1 MFYLKVKNVFHLCKY
16 SCRKRSVLGST
27 VDKANK
33 FTPQKGIH
41 KRFKENKRINFC
53 GSAEAPAPVN
63 GLLRNFLPKR
73 KAMKRKE
80 SRYNA
85 VNENKSPLLKTPPRP
100 I

>member
-41 KRFKENKRINFC
+41 KRFKEKQENQ
-53 GSAEAPAPVN
+53 
-63 GLLRNFLPKR
+63 LLRVCRSPCPGKR
-73 KAMKRKE
+73 SFEKFSTQEKGHEKE
-80 SRYNA
+80 RIQIQ
-85 VNENKSPLLKTPPRP
+85 RC
-100 I
+100 